1 MGISQTPVVIVA
13 AIGSNG
19 AIGRDNALPW
29 TMPGDLARF
38 RELTMG
44 TPMIMGRRTYAS
56 IGKPLPGRESIVVS
70 QNHGLGLPAGV
81 HRACDPQA
89 ALALASERAAAMRAP
104 SISLIGGAT
113 LFKALMDQTDRLCL
127 TLVNLAPGQR
137 TPSSRRSI
145 RRNGASSGASYRS
158 ATRATRRR
166 ASSSI
171 SSACGETGTRC
182 DDRERL
188 GLAAGVL

>member
-1 MGISQTPVVIVA
+1 MSISQTPVVIVA

-29 TMPGDLARF
+29 IMPGDLARF

-70 QNHGLGLPAGV
+70 QDHGLGLPAGV

-89 ALALASERAAAMRAP
+89 ALALASQRAAAMRAP

-113 LFKALMDQTDRLCL
+113 LFKALMDQTDQLCL
-127 TLVNLAPGQR
+127 TLVDLAPDADTFFPTVDPTQWREQR
-137 TPSSRRSI
+137 RVVPLRHPRDEAPCVFVDLERVRRD
-145 RRNGASSGASYRS
+145 GH
-158 ATRATRRR
+158 
-166 ASSSI
+166 
-171 SSACGETGTRC
+171 E
-182 DDRERL
+182 
-188 GLAAGVL
+188 V